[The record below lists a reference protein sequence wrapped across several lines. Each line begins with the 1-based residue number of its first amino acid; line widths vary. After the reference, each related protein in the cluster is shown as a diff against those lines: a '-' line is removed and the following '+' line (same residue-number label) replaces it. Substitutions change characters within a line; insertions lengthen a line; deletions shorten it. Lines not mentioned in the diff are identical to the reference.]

1 MAQSSR
7 APAPAHSQP
16 QSSAPFLSL
25 RHVSHALPDGRIL
38 LNDVSHDF
46 DGSTRYGLIGRNG
59 AGKSML
65 LQLAHGAMGMQTGRI
80 IRRGRIAYV
89 PQEQP
94 RTASTTLAD
103 VAGIA
108 PILQALS
115 NIEAGSTRQSD
126 FDLAD
131 GHWRIRDE
139 WTRTLADAGLPAW
152 KPGHPASI
160 ASGGELTRVAL
171 AGALMQSPDALLLD
185 EPSNHLDAGARCWLM
200 DQIAAWRGGLIVVS
214 HDRTLLD
221 AMSCIVELE
230 RGTLSV
236 HSGNYT
242 AYRDHRD
249 RLNAA
254 REASLAHARN
264 ERTATLRTLRQQHD
278 AQQQRNARDARK
290 ARDANQAPILLGM
303 KKANAEAHAGRENV
317 RRQDTVAA
325 LDDAVRQAAAQIDQS
340 AGIALALPE
349 TAVPQ
354 GRRVLHLE
362 HAKPP
367 YPADVGALTVTLSG
381 PFRLAIRGPNG
392 CGKSTLLSML
402 AGALAP
408 HAGVCDVRVPTAML
422 DQRASVMEEDKSLLE
437 TLHVPGAT
445 LAEGELRSR
454 LALLGLGPELVS
466 APAATLSGGERLKA
480 ALACALWRKTP
491 AQLLLLDEPT
501 NHLDIESAEA
511 IVDALREYPG
521 AMVVVSHD
529 EAFLEGIAP
538 THEMLWRPQ
547 GWHLADAPRTRLGRR
562 PP

>member
-7 APAPAHSQP
+7 APAPAHPQP
-16 QSSAPFLSL
+16 QSPAPFLSL

-46 DGSTRYGLIGRNG
+46 DRSTRYGLIGRNG

-65 LQLAHGAMGMQTGRI
+65 LQLAHGAMGLQTGRI

-94 RTASTTLAD
+94 RTAATTLAD

-115 NIEAGSTRQSD
+115 HIEAGSTRQSD

-139 WTRTLADAGLPAW
+139 WTRMLADAGLPAW
-152 KPGHPASI
+152 QPEHPASI

-171 AGALMQSPDALLLD
+171 AGALMQNPDALLLD

-221 AMSCIVELE
+221 AMSCIVELD
-230 RGTLSV
+230 RGTLTTYA
-236 HSGNYT
+236 GNYA
-242 AYRDHRD
+242 AYRTHRD
-249 RLNAA
+249 CVTAA
-254 REASLAHARN
+254 HEASLAHARN
-264 ERTATLRTLRQQHD
+264 ERTASLRALRQQHD
-278 AQQQRNARDARK
+278 AHQQRNARDARK

-303 KKANAEAHAGRENV
+303 KKANAQAHAGRENV
-317 RRQDTVAA
+317 RRQETVAA
-325 LDDAVRQAAAQIDQS
+325 LDDAVRQAAAQIDQT

-367 YPADVGALTVTLSG
+367 YPVEACALTVTLSG

-402 AGALAP
+402 AGGLAP
-408 HAGVCDVRVPTAML
+408 QAGVCDVRVPTAML
-422 DQRASVMEEDKSLLE
+422 DQRASLIPEAKSLLE
-437 TLHVPGAT
+437 TLQVLGAT
-445 LAEGELRSR
+445 LSEGELRSR
-454 LALLGLGPELVS
+454 LALLGLGSALVT
-466 APAATLSGGERLKA
+466 APAGTLSGGERLKA

-501 NHLDIESAEA
+501 NHLDIEAAEA
-511 IVDALREYPG
+511 LVSALREYPG

-529 EAFLEGIAP
+529 EALLEGIAP
-538 THEMLWRPQ
+538 THEMVWRPQ
-547 GWHLADAPRTRLGRR
+547 GWHLADASRTQPGRL

>member
-7 APAPAHSQP
+7 APASAHPQP

-25 RHVSHALPDGRIL
+25 RHVSHALPDGRVL

-59 AGKSML
+59 AGKSVL
-65 LQLAHGAMGMQTGRI
+65 LRLAHGAMETQSGRI
-80 IRRGRIAYV
+80 VRCGRITYV

-94 RTASTTLAD
+94 RTAGTTLAD
-103 VAGIA
+103 IAGVA
-108 PILQALS
+108 PILRALS
-115 NIEAGSTRQSD
+115 NIEAGITRQSD

-139 WTRTLADAGLPAW
+139 WTRMLADAGLPAW
-152 KPGHPASI
+152 QPEHPASI

-171 AGALMQSPDALLLD
+171 AGALMQNPDALLLD
-185 EPSNHLDAGARCWLM
+185 EPSNHLDAGARRWLT

-221 AMSCIVELE
+221 AMSCIVELD
-230 RGTLSV
+230 RGTLTA
-236 HSGNYT
+236 HAGNYA
-242 AYRDHRD
+242 AYRAHRD
-249 RLNAA
+249 CLNAA

-264 ERTATLRTLRQQHD
+264 ERTTALRALRQQHD
-278 AQQQRNARDARK
+278 AQQQRNAREGRK

-303 KKANAEAHAGRENV
+303 KKAGAEAHAGRENV

-325 LDDAVRQAAAQIDQS
+325 LDDAVRRAAAQVDQS

-367 YPADVGALTVTLSG
+367 YPVDACALTMTLSG

-402 AGALAP
+402 AGELAP
-408 HAGVCDVRVPTAML
+408 HEGICDVRVPTAML
-422 DQRASVMEEDKSLLE
+422 DQRASVIPEDKSLLE
-437 TLHVPGAT
+437 TLHALGAT
-445 LAEGELRSR
+445 LSEGELRGR
-454 LALLGLGPELVS
+454 LALLGLGSEQVN
-466 APAATLSGGERLKA
+466 APAGTLSGGERLKA

-491 AQLLLLDEPT
+491 AQLLVLDEPT

-511 IVDALREYPG
+511 LVDALREYPG

-529 EAFLEGIAP
+529 VALLEGIGP
-538 THEMLWRPQ
+538 THELIWQ
-547 GWHLADAPRTRLGRR
+547 AAGWWLSMAS
-562 PP
+562 

>member
-7 APAPAHSQP
+7 APASAHPQS

-25 RHVSHALPDGRIL
+25 RHVSHALQDGRLL

-59 AGKSML
+59 AGKSVL
-65 LQLAHGAMGMQTGRI
+65 LRLAYGDLTTQTGRI
-80 IRRGRIAYV
+80 VRHGSIAYV
-89 PQEQP
+89 PQDQP
-94 RTASTTLAD
+94 QSAGATLAD
-103 VAGIA
+103 IAGVA

-115 NIEAGSTRQSD
+115 NVEAGSTRQSD

-139 WTRTLADAGLPAW
+139 WTRMLADAGLPAW
-152 KPGHPASI
+152 QPEHPASI

-171 AGALMQSPDALLLD
+171 AGALMQNPDALLLD
-185 EPSNHLDAGARCWLM
+185 EPSNHLDAGARRWLM

-230 RGTLSV
+230 RGTLTA
-236 HSGNYT
+236 HAGNYA

-249 RLNAA
+249 RMNAA

-264 ERTATLRTLRQQHD
+264 ERTTALRALRQQHD
-278 AQQQRNARDARK
+278 AQQQRNAREGRK

-303 KKANAEAHAGRENV
+303 KKAGAEAHAGRENV

-325 LDDAVRQAAAQIDQS
+325 LDGAVRQAAAQVDQS

-367 YPADVGALTVTLSG
+367 YPVDACALTMTLSG

-402 AGALAP
+402 AGELAP
-408 HAGVCDVRVPTAML
+408 HEGICDVRVPTAML
-422 DQRASVMEEDKSLLE
+422 DQRASVIPKDKSLLE
-437 TLHVPGAT
+437 TLQALGAT

-454 LALLGLGPELVS
+454 LALLGLGPDLVN
-466 APAATLSGGERLKA
+466 APARTLSGGERLKA

-511 IVDALREYPG
+511 LEMALRAYPG

-538 THEMLWRPQ
+538 THEMVWELHGWRVT
-547 GWHLADAPRTRLGRR
+547 AE
-562 PP
+562 

>member
-7 APAPAHSQP
+7 APAPAHPQP

-38 LNDVSHDF
+38 LNDASHDF
-46 DGSTRYGLIGRNG
+46 DGSIRYGLIGRNG
-59 AGKSML
+59 AGKSVL
-65 LQLAHGAMGMQTGRI
+65 LQLAHGAMCAQTGRI
-80 IRRGRIAYV
+80 VRSGRISYV

-94 RTASTTLAD
+94 RTAGTTLAD
-103 VAGIA
+103 IAGIA
-108 PILQALS
+108 LILRALS

-139 WTRTLADAGLPAW
+139 WTRMLADAGLPAW
-152 KPGHPASI
+152 QPDHPASI

-171 AGALMQSPDALLLD
+171 AGALMQTPDALLLD
-185 EPSNHLDAGARCWLM
+185 EPSNHLDAGARRWLM
-200 DQIAAWRGGLIVVS
+200 DQIAAWRGGLIVAS

-221 AMSCIVELE
+221 AMSCIVELD
-230 RGTLSV
+230 RGMLSV

-264 ERTATLRTLRQQHD
+264 DRAATLRTLRQQHD
-278 AQQQRNARDARK
+278 AQQQRNAREGRK

-325 LDDAVRQAAAQIDQS
+325 LDNAVRQAAAQIDQS

-367 YPADVGALTVTLSG
+367 YPADVCALTMTLSG

-402 AGALAP
+402 AGELAP

-422 DQRASVMEEDKSLLE
+422 DQRASVIPEDKSLLE
-437 TLHVPGAT
+437 TLQVLGAT
-445 LAEGELRSR
+445 LADGELRSR

-511 IVDALREYPG
+511 MVDALRKYPG

-529 EAFLEGIAP
+529 EAFLEGIGS
-538 THEMLWRPQ
+538 THELIWQ
-547 GWHLADAPRTRLGRR
+547 AAGWWLSMAA
-562 PP
+562 

>member
-7 APAPAHSQP
+7 APAPAHPQP

-59 AGKSML
+59 AGKSVL
-65 LQLAHGAMGMQTGRI
+65 LQLAHGAMGTQTGRI
-80 IRRGRIAYV
+80 VRSGRIAYV

-94 RTASTTLAD
+94 RTAGTTLAD
-103 VAGIA
+103 IAGIA
-108 PILQALS
+108 LILRALS
-115 NIEAGSTRQSD
+115 SIEAGSTRQSD

-131 GHWRIRDE
+131 DHWRIRDE
-139 WTRTLADAGLPAW
+139 WTRMLADAGLPAW
-152 KPGHPASI
+152 QPDHPASI

-171 AGALMQSPDALLLD
+171 AGALMQTPDALLLD
-185 EPSNHLDAGARCWLM
+185 EPSNHLDAGARRWLM
-200 DQIAAWRGGLIVVS
+200 DRIAAWRGGLIVVS

-221 AMSCIVELE
+221 AMSCIVELD
-230 RGTLSV
+230 RGMLSV

-278 AQQQRNARDARK
+278 AQQQRNAREGRK

-325 LDDAVRQAAAQIDQS
+325 LDNAVRQAAAKIDQS
-340 AGIALALPE
+340 ADIALALPE

-367 YPADVGALTVTLSG
+367 YPANVCALTMTLSG

-402 AGALAP
+402 AGELAP

-422 DQRASVMEEDKSLLE
+422 DQRASIIPEDKSLLE
-437 TLHVPGAT
+437 TLQVLGAT

-511 IVDALREYPG
+511 MVDALRKYPG

-529 EAFLEGIAP
+529 EAFLEGIGS
-538 THEMLWRPQ
+538 THELIWQ
-547 GWHLADAPRTRLGRR
+547 AAGWWLSKAA
-562 PP
+562 

>member
-7 APAPAHSQP
+7 ALAPAHSQP

-46 DGSTRYGLIGRNG
+46 DGSNRYGLIGRNG
-59 AGKSML
+59 AGKSVL
-65 LQLAHGAMGMQTGRI
+65 LRLANGAMETQSGRI
-80 IRRGRIAYV
+80 VRSGRIAYV

-94 RTASTTLAD
+94 RTDGTTLAD
-103 VAGIA
+103 IAGIVL
-108 PILQALS
+108 ILRALS
-115 NIEAGSTRQSD
+115 SIEAGSTCQSD
-126 FDLAD
+126 FDLTD

-139 WTRTLADAGLPAW
+139 WTRMLADAGLPAW
-152 KPGHPASI
+152 QPDHPASI

-171 AGALMQSPDALLLD
+171 AGALMQTPDALLLD
-185 EPSNHLDAGARCWLM
+185 EPSNHLDAGARRWLM
-200 DQIAAWRGGLIVVS
+200 DQIDAWRGGLIVVS

-221 AMSCIVELE
+221 AMSCIVELD

-254 REASLAHARN
+254 HEASLAHARN

-349 TAVPQ
+349 TAVPP

-367 YPADVGALTVTLSG
+367 YPADVCALTMTLSG

-402 AGALAP
+402 AGELAP

-422 DQRASVMEEDKSLLE
+422 DQRASVIPEDKSLLE
-437 TLHVPGAT
+437 TLQVLGAT

-454 LALLGLGPELVS
+454 LALLGLGPELVN

-511 IVDALREYPG
+511 MEKALRAYPG

-538 THEMLWRPQ
+538 THEMVWGIQ
-547 GWHLADAPRTRLGRR
+547 GWRVTAE
-562 PP
+562 

>member
-1 MAQSSR
+1 MAQTSR
-7 APAPAHSQP
+7 APAPAHPQP

-38 LNDVSHDF
+38 LHDVSHDF
-46 DGSTRYGLIGRNG
+46 DGSTRHGLIGRNG
-59 AGKSML
+59 AGKSVL
-65 LQLAHGAMGMQTGRI
+65 LRLAYGDLTTQTGRI
-80 IRRGRIAYV
+80 VRHGSIAYV

-94 RTASTTLAD
+94 QSAGATLAD
-103 VAGIA
+103 IAGIA
-108 PILQALS
+108 PILRALS
-115 NIEAGSTRQSD
+115 HVEAGSTRQSD
-126 FDLAD
+126 FNLAD
-131 GHWRIRDE
+131 GHWRIRDD
-139 WTRTLADAGLPAW
+139 WTRMLADAGLPTW
-152 KPGHPASI
+152 QPDHPASI

-171 AGALMQSPDALLLD
+171 AGALMQNPDALLLD
-185 EPSNHLDAGARCWLM
+185 EPSNHLDAGARRWLM

-221 AMSCIVELE
+221 AMSCIVELD
-230 RGTLSV
+230 RGTLTA
-236 HSGNYT
+236 HAGNYT
-242 AYRDHRD
+242 AYRVNRD

-254 REASLAHARN
+254 HEASLAHARN
-264 ERTATLRTLRQQHD
+264 DRTATLRALRQQHD
-278 AQQQRNARDARK
+278 AQQQRSAREGRK

-303 KKANAEAHAGRENV
+303 KKANAQAHAGRENV
-317 RRQDTVAA
+317 RRQDTAAA

-362 HAKPP
+362 NAKPP
-367 YPADVGALTVTLSG
+367 FPEDGCALTMTLSG

-402 AGALAP
+402 AGELAP
-408 HAGVCDVRVPTAML
+408 REGVCDVRVPIAML
-422 DQRASVMEEDKSLLE
+422 DQRASVIPEDKSLLE
-437 TLHVPGAT
+437 TLRALGAT

-454 LALLGLGPELVS
+454 LALLGLGPDLVN

-511 IVDALREYPG
+511 MEKALRAYPG

-538 THEMLWRPQ
+538 THELVW
-547 GWHLADAPRTRLGRR
+547 GSKG
-562 PP
+562 

>member
-1 MAQSSR
+1 MAQSFR
-7 APAPAHSQP
+7 APAAAHPQP

-46 DGSTRYGLIGRNG
+46 AATRHGLIGRNG
-59 AGKSML
+59 AGKSVL
-65 LQLAHGAMGMQTGRI
+65 LRLAHGSMATQSGRI
-80 IRRGRIAYV
+80 LRRGRIAYV
-89 PQEQP
+89 LQEQP
-94 RTASTTLAD
+94 RTAGTTLAD
-103 VAGIA
+103 IASVA

-115 NIEAGSTRQSD
+115 NIDAGSTRQSD
-126 FDLAD
+126 FDVAD
-131 GHWRIRDE
+131 GHWRIHDE
-139 WTRTLADAGLPAW
+139 WTRILADAGLPAW
-152 KPGHPASI
+152 GPGHPASM

-171 AGALMQSPDALLLD
+171 AGALMQNPDALLLD
-185 EPSNHLDAGARCWLM
+185 EPSNHLDAGARHWLM

-214 HDRTLLD
+214 HDKKLLG
-221 AMSCIVELE
+221 AMSCIVELD

-264 ERTATLRTLRQQHD
+264 NRAATLRALRQQHD
-278 AQQQRNARDARK
+278 AQQQRNAREGRK
-290 ARDANQAPILLGM
+290 ARDTNQAPILLGM
-303 KKANAEAHAGRENV
+303 KKANAQAHAGRENI
-317 RRQDTVAA
+317 RRRDTVAA
-325 LDDAVRQAAAQIDQS
+325 LENAARQAAAEIDQS
-340 AGIALALPE
+340 AAIALALPE

-362 HAKPP
+362 NAKPP
-367 YPADVGALTVTLSG
+367 YPADVCALTVTLSG

-402 AGALAP
+402 AGELTP
-408 HAGVCDVRVPTAML
+408 LKGVCDVRVPTAML
-422 DQRASVMEEDKSLLE
+422 DQRASVIPENQNLLE
-437 TLHVPGAT
+437 TLHALGAT
-445 LAEGELRSR
+445 LAQGELRSR
-454 LALLGLGPELVS
+454 LALLGLGPDLVN

-511 IVDALREYPG
+511 LEKALRAYPG

-538 THEMLWRPQ
+538 THELVWGAQ
-547 GWHLADAPRTRLGRR
+547 GWRLSAA
-562 PP
+562 

>member
-59 AGKSML
+59 AGKSVL
-65 LQLAHGAMGMQTGRI
+65 LQLAHGAMDTQAGRI
-80 IRRGRIAYV
+80 VRSGRIAYV

-94 RTASTTLAD
+94 RTAGTTLAD
-103 VAGIA
+103 IAGIA
-108 PILQALS
+108 LILRALS

-139 WTRTLADAGLPAW
+139 WTRKLADAGLPAW
-152 KPGHPASI
+152 QPDHPASI

-171 AGALMQSPDALLLD
+171 AGALMQTPDALLLD
-185 EPSNHLDAGARCWLM
+185 EPSNHLDAGARRWLM
-200 DQIAAWRGGLIVVS
+200 DQIDAWRGGLIVVS

-221 AMSCIVELE
+221 AMSCIVELD
-230 RGTLSV
+230 RGMLSV

-249 RLNAA
+249 RLHAA

-278 AQQQRNARDARK
+278 AQQQRNARERRK

-325 LDDAVRQAAAQIDQS
+325 LDNAVRQAAAQIDQS

-362 HAKPP
+362 RAKPP
-367 YPADVGALTVTLSG
+367 YPADVCALTMTLSG

-402 AGALAP
+402 AGELAP

-437 TLHVPGAT
+437 TLQVVGAT

-466 APAATLSGGERLKA
+466 APAGTLSGGERLKA

-511 IVDALREYPG
+511 LEKALRTYPG

-529 EAFLEGIAP
+529 EAFLEGIGS
-538 THEMLWRPQ
+538 THELIWQ
-547 GWHLADAPRTRLGRR
+547 AAGWWLSMAA
-562 PP
+562 